1 MELAVSAS
9 FDAATGAAQAADAGA
24 GIRVMWVSPTE
35 VDDPTSATALDDVAV
50 LSKNWSIAS
59 PETVI
64 PMPIP
69 VVI

>member
-9 FDAATGAAQAADAGA
+9 FDAATGTAQAADAGA
-24 GIRVMWVSPTE
+24 GMRVMWVAPIE
-35 VDDPTSATALDDVAV
+35 IDDPTSATALDDVAL

-69 VVI
+69 FAI

>member
-1 MELAVSAS
+1 MLR
-9 FDAATGAAQAADAGA
+9 GA
-24 GIRVMWVSPTE
+24 GMRVMWVAPTE
-35 VDDPTSATALDDVAV
+35 IDDPTSATALDDVAL

-69 VVI
+69 FAI